1 MPQYIQTARKLA
13 QKYPLTV
20 LGGVALIVA
29 YLTYSFMKP
38 PVLKTEEVIQKS
50 IEVQKKTQPCG
61 LKIYALTQALVMRQ
75 RKLPLSDHKEA
86 MLKTLTMIPQFS
98 DLSPNERAS
107 IVEQAFQEV
116 ADMPEDH
123 PALTRSGMNEFIM
136 RRTME
141 CSQQALEAIQ

>member
-1 MPQYIQTARKLA
+1 MSQCIETARKLA

-20 LGGVALIVA
+20 IGSVALIVA

-38 PVLKTEEVIQKS
+38 PVLRTEEIIQKS
-50 IEVQKKTQPCG
+50 MDAQKKTQPCG

-75 RKLPLSDHKEA
+75 RKLPLSDHKET

-123 PALTRSGMNEFIM
+123 PALTRSGMNELVM

-141 CSQQALEAIQ
+141 CSREVLEAIQ